1 MLRTGTLAL
10 LLAALASASPAA
22 QMQGVIADWNCVK
35 TMVKNGR
42 AKTLKQNQNCSM
54 MKSYSREGYGLITD
68 DKHYYKLDDAGRNW
82 ALKLLKDT
90 TDKDNLRVIVDGDV
104 QGDTIHVTN
113 MSEL

>member
-1 MLRTGTLAL
+1 
-10 LLAALASASPAA
+10 
-22 QMQGVIADWNCVK
+22 
-35 TMVKNGR
+35 
-42 AKTLKQNQNCSM
+42 
-54 MKSYSREGYGLITD
+54 MKSYSREVYGLITD

>member
-1 MLRTGTLAL
+1 
-10 LLAALASASPAA
+10 
-22 QMQGVIADWNCVK
+22 
-35 TMVKNGR
+35 
-42 AKTLKQNQNCSM
+42 LKQNQNCSM
-54 MKSYSREGYGLITD
+54 MKSYPREGYGLITD